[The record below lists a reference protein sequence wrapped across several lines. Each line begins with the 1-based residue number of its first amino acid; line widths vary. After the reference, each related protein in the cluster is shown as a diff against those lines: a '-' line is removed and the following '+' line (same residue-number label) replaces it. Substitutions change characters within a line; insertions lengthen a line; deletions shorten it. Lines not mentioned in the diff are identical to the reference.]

1 MPGIA
6 GYIPLNAGLL
16 QPPEMISIL
25 TRSLIHEPFYYV
37 QPIRTA
43 SEAVAVI
50 VNPEIDDILCG
61 TAHNVQVG
69 VSLGF
74 YGEFYDSAF
83 AAAKSGK
90 DVAEILIRKY
100 LESGDEFPRSLDG
113 SYVVFV
119 TDEGRKRIQLF
130 NDYYASRPLFYG
142 TQGGR
147 FYFSPEAKGVARMPG
162 FDAAIDEDAMATF
175 LVNGNPLAE
184 QTFYKNVKPLPP
196 GTVLTIENGRV
207 TRSELSRYAPC
218 SETQDRGEDY
228 YVHGLSEL
236 LLKAVGKQLRNPD
249 RAFVPLSGGIDSRLI
264 AGCVH
269 RITNGNLHTV
279 SWGVDET
286 LPNCDAFVARQVAGF
301 LGSDHHFARRESE
314 HLERD
319 MAEMLFRIDG
329 LIDDPAVHSNELCIM
344 RRIREEF
351 GGLYVLR
358 GEECFGHTPEP
369 TCDLEALGHWG
380 IARLQDHPRAERLLN
395 PSKLP
400 AFRDQF
406 GRMIQGILDGCPSVN
421 LTDRRD
427 YFYFAC
433 RLFHYHSRS
442 AYSKRTVVDVRNP
455 WLDRELLEF
464 LQTVPVRYRINRYL
478 YKKAGSAMF
487 PELMSIPIASRNSLE
502 NWPQR
507 FQKDADLQQF
517 LVRHLFETHN
527 SLHEIL
533 NPDAVRALYEQTIR
547 PGGAHTSLK
556 QRTVRAGKTFL
567 RTHAPE
573 LYRQLK
579 PSLMGKMEPTEIA
592 GEMLLMRLVCLKVW
606 FDQFVDGHARPED
619 FGLLA
624 EASMRD

>member
-6 GYIPLNAGLL
+6 GYVPLIVGLP
-16 QPPEMISIL
+16 QPTEMISLL
-25 TRSLIHEPFYYV
+25 TRSLIHEPFYSV

-43 SEAVAVI
+43 SETVAVI
-50 VNPEIDDILCG
+50 VNPGIDDILCG
-61 TAHNVQVG
+61 TAQNLEVG

-74 YGEFYDSAF
+74 YGEFYDPACH
-83 AAAKSGK
+83 AAKTGK
-90 DVAEILIRKY
+90 DVAEILIRMY
-100 LESGDEFPRSLDG
+100 LESGDRFPKSLDG
-113 SYVVFV
+113 SYVIFV
-119 TDEGRKRIQLF
+119 ADEGRKRIQLF

-142 TQGGR
+142 IQEGQL
-147 FYFSPEAKGVARMPG
+147 YFSPEAKGIARMPG
-162 FDAAIDEDAMATF
+162 FDAGIDEDAMVAF

-207 TRSELSRYAPC
+207 TRTESSRYAPC
-218 SETQDRGEDY
+218 SDTNDRGDDY
-228 YVHGLSEL
+228 YVQGLSEL
-236 LLKAVGKQLRNPD
+236 LLKAVAKQLRNPD

-264 AGCVH
+264 AGCVS
-269 RITNGNLHTV
+269 RITGGNLHTV

-286 LPNCDAFVARQVAGF
+286 LPNSDTFVARQVASF
-301 LGSDHHFARRESE
+301 LGSRTTTLPAGSPSTSNATWQRCSSGLTE
-314 HLERD
+314 
-319 MAEMLFRIDG
+319 

-406 GRMIQGILDGCPSVN
+406 GRTMQGILDSCPSVN

-433 RLFHYHSRS
+433 RLFQYHSRS

-464 LQTVPVRYRINRYL
+464 LQTCRFETGSTGICIKRRVPH
-478 YKKAGSAMF
+478 F
-487 PELMSIPIASRNSLE
+487 SRN
-502 NWPQR
+502 
-507 FQKDADLQQF
+507 
-517 LVRHLFETHN
+517 
-527 SLHEIL
+527 
-533 NPDAVRALYEQTIR
+533 
-547 PGGAHTSLK
+547 
-556 QRTVRAGKTFL
+556 
-567 RTHAPE
+567 
-573 LYRQLK
+573 
-579 PSLMGKMEPTEIA
+579 
-592 GEMLLMRLVCLKVW
+592 
-606 FDQFVDGHARPED
+606 
-619 FGLLA
+619 
-624 EASMRD
+624 